1 MRAQEFITENV
12 AISLS
17 KLGKFHPGA
26 DPLAEFV
33 PERAAA
39 QYALHP
45 DKWESTFYSLTNKDS
60 DKLKYYGPKKIS
72 IPPGTLV
79 GDMAIANKFYRAK
92 TAEEKQQYA
101 ELYRQSLKPYPVD
114 VSEYRMPE
122 LLIPHQ
128 GVAEAFNQPYATD
141 LEKSEHDDYDSLVQL
156 PDGSHLSV
164 MFNNQGDGEYQVEFW
179 RGPSQG
185 VTGEGDAQRI
195 FATVLS
201 TIQRFIKEHN
211 PWRLTFSATKD
222 VEPGQNSES
231 RAKLYN
237 RLVDRYA
244 AAWGYDA
251 LINDLGD
258 QVEYELTRLKPG
270 VTEDVMR
277 GVIYTKPNLEH
288 EWPEANRYPEFHK
301 LGKDQWIKIARQ
313 GSMAKW
319 SSLKDVGN
327 FDSDLSNLEPE
338 KIKRA
343 AVQVNRGKV
352 ELPIVGR
359 WPNGELDLIAGNTRT
374 ATLLDQGHDPK
385 VWVVDVPDVD
395 IKENFADGKKSEM
408 NFEQG
413 DCPIFAIAL
422 HRLSKLP
429 LMALVEYD
437 DEMGSAVLVHA
448 YVKLNDKW
456 RIDATGETDVDWML
470 QKYPNSGAAE
480 EIEISERDLIKL
492 GYGKNKCPTLQ
503 QVLPHAKEVLQDIE
517 LNENFADGKVKGKSR
532 PGRVKRAGASCA
544 GSVSSLRAKA
554 KRSGGERGKMYHWCA
569 NMKSGKKK

>member
-1 MRAQEFITENV
+1 
-12 AISLS
+12 
-17 KLGKFHPGA
+17 
-26 DPLAEFV
+26 
-33 PERAAA
+33 
-39 QYALHP
+39 
-45 DKWESTFYSLTNKDS
+45 
-60 DKLKYYGPKKIS
+60 
-72 IPPGTLV
+72 
-79 GDMAIANKFYRAK
+79 
-92 TAEEKQQYA
+92 
-101 ELYRQSLKPYPVD
+101 
-114 VSEYRMPE
+114 
-122 LLIPHQ
+122 
-128 GVAEAFNQPYATD
+128 
-141 LEKSEHDDYDSLVQL
+141 
-156 PDGSHLSV
+156 

-201 TIQRFIKEHN
+201 TIQKFIKEHN

-338 KIKRA
+338 KRKRA
-343 AVQVNRGKV
+343 AVLVNRGKV

-359 WPNGELDLIAGNTRT
+359 WSNGELDLIAGNTRT

-395 IKENFADGKKSEM
+395 IKENFADGKK
-408 NFEQG
+408 
-413 DCPIFAIAL
+413 
-422 HRLSKLP
+422 
-429 LMALVEYD
+429 
-437 DEMGSAVLVHA
+437 
-448 YVKLNDKW
+448 
-456 RIDATGETDVDWML
+456 
-470 QKYPNSGAAE
+470 
-480 EIEISERDLIKL
+480 
-492 GYGKNKCPTLQ
+492 
-503 QVLPHAKEVLQDIE
+503 
-517 LNENFADGKVKGKSR
+517 
-532 PGRVKRAGASCA
+532 PGRKGLAKRSGVNTKA
-544 GSVSSLRAKA
+544 SVSSLRKTAKNS
-554 KRSGGERGKMYHWCA
+554 SGEKQRMAHWLA
-569 NMKSGKKK
+569 NMKAGRAKKK

>member
-33 PERAAA
+33 PERSTA

-92 TAEEKQQYA
+92 TAKEKQQYA
-101 ELYRQSLKPYPVD
+101 KLYRQSLKPYPVD

-122 LLIPHQ
+122 LLIPRQ
-128 GVAEAFNQPYATD
+128 GVAEAFDQPYATD

-156 PDGSHLSV
+156 PDGSHLSI
-164 MFNNQGDGEYQVEFW
+164 MFNHQGDAEYQVEFW
-179 RGPSQG
+179 RGPSQE

-195 FATVLS
+195 FATVLN
-201 TIQRFIKEHN
+201 TIQKFIKEHN
-211 PWRLTFSATKD
+211 PLRLTFSATKD
-222 VEPGQNSES
+222 VAPGQNSES

-237 RLVDRYA
+237 RLADRYA

-258 QVEYELTRLKPG
+258 QVEYELTRLKPD
-270 VTEDVMR
+270 VAEDAMR

-319 SSLKDVGN
+319 SSLNDVGN
-327 FDSDLSNLEPE
+327 VDSDLSNLEPE
-338 KIKRA
+338 KRKRA
-343 AVQVNRGKV
+343 AVLVNRGKV

-359 WPNGELDLIAGNTRT
+359 WSNGELDLIAGNTRI

-395 IKENFADGKKSEM
+395 IKENFADGKK
-408 NFEQG
+408 
-413 DCPIFAIAL
+413 
-422 HRLSKLP
+422 
-429 LMALVEYD
+429 
-437 DEMGSAVLVHA
+437 
-448 YVKLNDKW
+448 
-456 RIDATGETDVDWML
+456 
-470 QKYPNSGAAE
+470 
-480 EIEISERDLIKL
+480 
-492 GYGKNKCPTLQ
+492 
-503 QVLPHAKEVLQDIE
+503 
-517 LNENFADGKVKGKSR
+517 
-532 PGRVKRAGASCA
+532 PGRKGLAKRSGVNTKA
-544 GSVSSLRAKA
+544 SVSSLRKTAKNS
-554 KRSGGERGKMYHWCA
+554 SGEKQRMAHWLA
-569 NMKSGKKK
+569 NMKAGRAKKK

>member
-1 MRAQEFITENV
+1 MRAQEFIV
-12 AISLS
+12 
-17 KLGKFHPGA
+17 
-26 DPLAEFV
+26 
-33 PERAAA
+33 
-39 QYALHP
+39 
-45 DKWESTFYSLTNKDS
+45 
-60 DKLKYYGPKKIS
+60 
-72 IPPGTLV
+72 
-79 GDMAIANKFYRAK
+79 
-92 TAEEKQQYA
+92 
-101 ELYRQSLKPYPVD
+101 
-114 VSEYRMPE
+114 
-122 LLIPHQ
+122 
-128 GVAEAFNQPYATD
+128 EAFDQPYATD

-156 PDGSHLSV
+156 PDGSHLSI
-164 MFNNQGDGEYQVEFW
+164 MFNHQGDDEYQVEFW
-179 RGPSQG
+179 RGPSQE

-201 TIQRFIKEHN
+201 TIQKFIKEHN

-270 VTEDVMR
+270 VTEDAMR
-277 GVIYTKPNLEH
+277 GVIYIKPNLEN

-327 FDSDLSNLEPE
+327 FDSDLSNLEPG
-338 KIKRA
+338 KRKRA

-395 IKENFADGKKSEM
+395 IKENFADGKTPVQPVIAAIQKVM
-408 NFEQG
+408 
-413 DCPIFAIAL
+413 PIAQEIWF
-422 HRLSKLP
+422 H
-429 LMALVEYD
+429 
-437 DEMGSAVLVHA
+437 GS
-448 YVKLNDKW
+448 
-456 RIDATGETDVDWML
+456 RATGRHRRNSDTDILVVVPDDLVGDQYLGVVRIL
-470 QKYPNSGAAE
+470 QNLSAHFDNYDIQPTKAGTNIHQIAQE
-480 EIEISERDLIKL
+480 EGKL
-492 GYGKNKCPTLQ
+492 LWSTT
-503 QVLPHAKEVLQDIE
+503 
-517 LNENFADGKVKGKSR
+517 NENFADGKVKGKSR
-532 PGRVKRAGASCA
+532 PGRVKRSGASCA

>member
-1 MRAQEFITENV
+1 MRAQEFIV
-12 AISLS
+12 
-17 KLGKFHPGA
+17 
-26 DPLAEFV
+26 
-33 PERAAA
+33 
-39 QYALHP
+39 
-45 DKWESTFYSLTNKDS
+45 
-60 DKLKYYGPKKIS
+60 
-72 IPPGTLV
+72 
-79 GDMAIANKFYRAK
+79 
-92 TAEEKQQYA
+92 
-101 ELYRQSLKPYPVD
+101 
-114 VSEYRMPE
+114 
-122 LLIPHQ
+122 
-128 GVAEAFNQPYATD
+128 EAFNQPYATD

-201 TIQRFIKEHN
+201 TIQKFIKEHN

-327 FDSDLSNLEPE
+327 FDSDLSNLESG
-338 KIKRA
+338 KRKRA

-395 IKENFADGKKSEM
+395 IKENFADGKTPGQPVIAAIQKVM
-408 NFEQG
+408 
-413 DCPIFAIAL
+413 PIAQEIWF
-422 HRLSKLP
+422 H
-429 LMALVEYD
+429 
-437 DEMGSAVLVHA
+437 GS
-448 YVKLNDKW
+448 
-456 RIDATGETDVDWML
+456 RATGRHRRNSDTDILVVVPDDLVGDQYLGVVRIL
-470 QKYPNSGAAE
+470 QNLSAQFDNYDIQPTKAGTNIHQIAQE
-480 EIEISERDLIKL
+480 EGKL
-492 GYGKNKCPTLQ
+492 LWSTT
-503 QVLPHAKEVLQDIE
+503 
-517 LNENFADGKVKGKSR
+517 NENFADGKN
-532 PGRVKRAGASCA
+532 PGRKGLAKRSGVNTKA
-544 GSVSSLRAKA
+544 SVSSLRKTAKNS
-554 KRSGGERGKMYHWCA
+554 SGEKQRMAHWLA
-569 NMKSGKKK
+569 NMKAGRAKKK